1 MIYTSCAQDKVG
13 VVLSTSV
20 YIAASSNTPTA
31 CRVYYTFAGVSFTFE
46 NHPSVDEKLNTSGVF
61 NCSVA
66 WALDADGAPLV
77 PPSNQPQ
84 SQIKSARFSTGSH
97 GVVTH
102 IFCTRQ
108 QYSVST
114 QHLAMLCSKF
124 CYHSHS
130 RVMVYGCLKES
141 PETRELCCKYFAVS
155 DDYSATKRL
164 DVIQSIGMSSAAD
177 LDKLSKWIE
186 ESRLDPNDPTNADLM
201 YLMRVSFRDW
211 ITNK

>member
-1 MIYTSCAQDKVG
+1 
-13 VVLSTSV
+13 
-20 YIAASSNTPTA
+20 
-31 CRVYYTFAGVSFTFE
+31 
-46 NHPSVDEKLNTSGVF
+46 
-61 NCSVA
+61 
-66 WALDADGAPLV
+66 
-77 PPSNQPQ
+77 
-84 SQIKSARFSTGSH
+84 
-97 GVVTH
+97 
-102 IFCTRQ
+102 
-108 QYSVST
+108 
-114 QHLAMLCSKF
+114 
-124 CYHSHS
+124 
-130 RVMVYGCLKES
+130 MVYGCLKES